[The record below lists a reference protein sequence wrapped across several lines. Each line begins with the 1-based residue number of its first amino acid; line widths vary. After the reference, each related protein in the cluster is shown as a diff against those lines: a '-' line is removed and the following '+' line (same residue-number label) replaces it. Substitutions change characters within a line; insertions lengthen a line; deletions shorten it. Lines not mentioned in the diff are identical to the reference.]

1 MELGIVM
8 IIAYIPFFIWMFQE
22 RRDQIKEMKKHK

>member
-8 IIAYIPFFIWMFQE
+8 FIAYIPFFIWMLHE
-22 RRDQIKEMKKHK
+22 RRDQIKEMKSRR